1 MAYEVPRRSHERH
14 CDVFHASWLHTYTS
28 ASGMESPSSSPPQC
42 TRKRCCDSFARPLRC
57 SQSTAWLTM
66 RAAVAVAPFAA
77 KQLTPSVLPS
87 PMTTTD
93 RWPTRAATRLSSES
107 GARPGTASNGVM
119 SDAQLGW
126 ELCIV
131 GHEVAVKVQVLEQD
145 LSKRTKNR
153 PGKYK
158 TRGVNGR
165 CMQRRC
171 CFGTDETSWEAC
183 LGGLQYMSDACNPQ
197 TLIAGPLSCC
207 CKKLQHLLPTSP
219 SLRPRAASPTAPLR

>member
-1 MAYEVPRRSHERH
+1 VAYEVPRRSHERH
-14 CDVFHASWLHTYTS
+14 CDVFHASWLHTYMS

-66 RAAVAVAPFAA
+66 RAAVAVAPFDA

-131 GHEVAVKVQVLEQD
+131 GHEVAVKVQLQVHFQD
-145 LSKRTKNR
+145 LSKRTKESAR
-153 PGKYK
+153 IAQ

-171 CFGTDETSWEAC
+171 CDGTDETSWVLVLC
-183 LGGLQYMSDACNPQ
+183 GGCN
-197 TLIAGPLSCC
+197 T
-207 CKKLQHLLPTSP
+207 
-219 SLRPRAASPTAPLR
+219 

>member
-1 MAYEVPRRSHERH
+1 MVFSIAVRDMCAVLDALMVAQFPKKRRQVAYEVPRRSHERH

-57 SQSTAWLTM
+57 SQSTAWLSM

-131 GHEVAVKVQVLEQD
+131 GHEVAVKVLVHEQD
-145 LSKRTKNR
+145 
-153 PGKYK
+153 P
-158 TRGVNGR
+158 
-165 CMQRRC
+165 
-171 CFGTDETSWEAC
+171 W
-183 LGGLQYMSDACNPQ
+183 
-197 TLIAGPLSCC
+197 
-207 CKKLQHLLPTSP
+207 
-219 SLRPRAASPTAPLR
+219 